1 MIRGIIPNL
10 QNCYCMKSTTSNPI
24 FTFIFPGLLSGV
36 LLGLSHSYDALFGL
50 VFVALLPL
58 LFALRNY
65 TTASH
70 NKKYLLLS
78 FFVAVLVWQIQ
89 AISWLSYVGTFYP
102 ILISILNTLIF
113 LGILS
118 VGIVSSKNKINL
130 LHLSFVVSW
139 IVFEYLHMNWELA
152 FPLIG
157 LGNILAAQ
165 PSFIQWYEYTGV
177 LGGTLWILLVNI
189 VISQALHFLTKLKTT
204 NRKGYSPILYATGI
218 SLIPVFVSMYL
229 YYKPENYIAGAGARI
244 MVVHPDV
251 NCYTKKFQISV
262 KDQIEEYFD
271 LIDQSYSPDIDYA
284 LFPETAI
291 TDAGWAGSLSGN
303 EGIISEIRDRLRN
316 YDNFHLIMGGILYDL
331 PKRNRVHPR
340 LVVYSEKLNTDY
352 VTYNAAMNISSGQI
366 PAFRT
371 KQELVPFEETIPYP
385 NCLSGIYGLYKT
397 KANLRFSAR
406 PERKMIFETNNIKS
420 GTLICYESA
429 FGHAAAN
436 AVKDG
441 AQILNVI
448 LNEGWYNSPKG
459 SRLFQNFS
467 KMRAIETRRFIA
479 RSSNRG
485 NSGFISDKGEVL
497 GLLDEDRADTLT
509 MQLPL
514 KRGQTFYVRFGNYIG
529 LMAFMVFCGIGLRYI
544 FQNLVYRLRG
554 SLS

>member
-1 MIRGIIPNL
+1 
-10 QNCYCMKSTTSNPI
+10 MKSATFTPTLTSI
-24 FTFIFPGLLSGV
+24 SLGLLSGG
-36 LLGLSHSYDALFGL
+36 LLGLSHAYDALFGL

-58 LFALRNY
+58 LFALRSY
-65 TTASH
+65 REAPH
-70 NKKYLLLS
+70 NKKYMLLS
-78 FFVAVLVWQIQ
+78 LFVAVLVWQIQ

-118 VGIVSSKNKINL
+118 IGLASSKNNIIL
-130 LHLSFVVSW
+130 LYLSFIASW
-139 IVFEYLHMNWELA
+139 IVFEYLHLNWELA
-152 FPLIG
+152 FPLVG
-157 LGNILAAQ
+157 LGNILAAR
-165 PSFIQWYEYTGV
+165 PSLIQWYEYTGV
-177 LGGTLWILLVNI
+177 LGGTLWVLLVNI
-189 VISQALHFLTKLKTT
+189 AISQAVSFLTKLKTK
-204 NRKGYSPILYATGI
+204 NHKSYRPLFYAAGVL
-218 SLIPVFVSMYL
+218 LIPVFVSLYL
-229 YYKPENYIAGAGARI
+229 YYKPETYISGTGARI

-251 NCYTKKFQISV
+251 DCYTKKFQIPV
-262 KDQIEEYFD
+262 RDQIKEYFT
-271 LIDQSYSPDIDYA
+271 LIDQTYSPDIDYA

-291 TDAGWAGSLSGN
+291 TDAGWAASLPGN

-316 YDNFHLIMGGILYDL
+316 YDDFHLIMGGILYDF
-331 PKRNRVHPR
+331 PKQNKVHPR
-340 LVVYSEKLNTDY
+340 LVGHSEKLNTDY
-352 VTYNAAMNISSGQI
+352 ITYNAALNLSSAPI

-371 KQELVPFEETIPYP
+371 KQQLVPFEETIPYP
-385 NCLSGIYGLYKT
+385 NYLSGIYGYYKT

-406 PERKMIFETNNIKS
+406 PERNMVFETNKIKS

-429 FGHAAAN
+429 FGHAAAS

-467 KMRAIETRRFIA
+467 KMRAIETRRYIA

-485 NSGFISDKGEVL
+485 NSGFVSDKGEVL
-497 GLLDEDRADTLT
+497 GLLDEDRPGTLT

-529 LMAFMVFCGIGLRYI
+529 LLAFVFFCCVALRHI
-544 FQNLVYRLRG
+544 FQSLGDRLRG
-554 SLS
+554 ALRPL